1 MNIFPGNRTTQFAS
15 LTFLVLPA
23 ILAGLTARAPVAIDL
38 HASQHSAPNPLTS
51 IQNLQLAF
59 ERNKGQSAREV
70 QFISRALH
78 YTVFLEAHK
87 ATIVFPGA
95 GLHSVPKQALVTKG
109 VADSEFVSLRL
120 LQSNRTAVP
129 LTEEPLLSEA
139 NYFLGSDPGQ
149 WRTHVPLFGRV
160 HYRSVYKNVDL
171 VYYGNETQL
180 EYDFVVRPGGDP
192 QSIGFSLEGA
202 HRAEIER
209 SGNLTMRVGEAQ
221 FALRRPIAY
230 QIIHSQK
237 HTVPARFLP
246 LGGGQFGIQVGSY
259 DRRFPLIVDPV
270 LAYSTYLGGSDDEG
284 IFGIGFDNEGNLY
297 VAGETSSLDF
307 PNKGAIQNDVGG
319 NYDAFVSKFDPTG
332 TRLIYS
338 TYLGG
343 SLFDHAV
350 GIQIDELGSAYIAGI
365 TLSTDFPVKNASQ
378 PFPGGGYDG
387 FVSKLSPSGSEL
399 VFSTYLGGRGFDEVA
414 ALAIDH
420 DNHVYVAGATNSLD
434 LPITSNA
441 FEKDC
446 DGGAHTGFC
455 IGDAF
460 VTEFDASGQSLVYST
475 YLGGTGF
482 DGASGLAV
490 DEQGQAYV
498 AGQTSSSNF
507 PRTNAYQSSLS
518 GPSDAFVT
526 KLNATGSDVVF
537 STFLGGSGF
546 DGATGVALDHRDRVY
561 VTGTTNSMDFP
572 LIRPFQS
579 KNRGGFTDG
588 FIAKLDSQTS
598 ELVYSTYL
606 GGTGFDVPLRI
617 AVNGRDEPSVVGFT
631 SSTDFPTYNALNS
644 FYGGGAADA
653 FVAMLDRSGQKLRF
667 ATYLGGTG
675 DDYGYGITIGRGNTV
690 WVGGSTSSKD
700 FPILDAFQPA
710 YSGGPFDGFLM
721 KIVDIDEDEQ

>member
-23 ILAGLTARAPVAIDL
+23 ILAGLNARAPVAIDL

-149 WRTHVPLFGRV
+149 WRTHVPIFGRV

-171 VYYGNETQL
+171 VYYGNETHL

-192 QSIGFSLEGA
+192 QSIRFSLEGA

-343 SLFDHAV
+343 SLYDHAV
-350 GIQIDELGSAYIAGI
+350 GIQIDDLGSAYIAGI

-387 FVSKLSPSGSEL
+387 FVTKLSPSGSEW
-399 VFSTYLGGRGFDEVA
+399 VFSTYLGGRGFDQVA

-420 DNHVYVAGATNSLD
+420 DNHVYV
-434 LPITSNA
+434 
-441 FEKDC
+441 
-446 DGGAHTGFC
+446 
-455 IGDAF
+455 
-460 VTEFDASGQSLVYST
+460 V
-475 YLGGTGF
+475 
-482 DGASGLAV
+482 
-490 DEQGQAYV
+490 
-498 AGQTSSSNF
+498 GQTSSSNF
-507 PRTNAYQSSLS
+507 PRSNAYQSSLS

-526 KLNATGSDVVF
+526 KLNATGTDVVF

-546 DGATGVALDHRDRVY
+546 DGATGLALDHRDRVY

-572 LIRPFQS
+572 LVRPFQS

-617 AVNGRDEPSVVGFT
+617 AVNGRDEASVVGFT

-675 DDYGYGITIGRGNTV
+675 DDYGYGITIGRGNSV

-700 FPILDAFQPA
+700 SPIVDAFQPA
-710 YSGGPFDGFLM
+710 YSGGPFDAFLM

>member
-1 MNIFPGNRTTQFAS
+1 MNIFPGNRTAQFAS

-51 IQNLQLAF
+51 IQNPQLAF

-95 GLHSVPKQALVTKG
+95 GLHSVPKQALVAKG
-109 VADSEFVSLRL
+109 VADTEFVSLRL
-120 LQSNRTAVP
+120 QQSDRTAVP
-129 LTEEPLLSEA
+129 LAEEPLLAEA
-139 NYFLGSDPGQ
+139 NYFLGSDPRR

-160 HYRSVYKNVDL
+160 HYRSVYKNVDV
-171 VYYGNETQL
+171 VYYGNEAQL
-180 EYDFVVRPGGDP
+180 EYDFVIRPGGDP
-192 QSIGFSLEGA
+192 QSIRFSLEGA
-202 HRAEIER
+202 HRTEIER
-209 SGNLTMRVGEAQ
+209 SGNITMRVGEAR

-230 QIIHSQK
+230 QIVHAQK
-237 HTVPARFLP
+237 HRVPARFLP
-246 LGGGQFGIQVGSY
+246 LGGGQFGIKVGNY
-259 DRRFPLIVDPV
+259 DCRLPLIVDPA

-307 PNKGAIQNDVGG
+307 PNKEAVQNHVGG

-343 SLFDHAV
+343 SLYDHAV

-378 PFPGGGYDG
+378 PFPGGGADG
-387 FVSKLSPSGSEL
+387 FVTKLSPSGSEL
-399 VFSTYLGGRGFDEVA
+399 VFSTYLGGRGFDQVA

-420 DNHVYVAGATNSLD
+420 DNPVYVAGGTNSPD
-434 LPITSNA
+434 FPITSNA

-460 VTEFDASGQSLVYST
+460 VTEFDASGQSMVYST
-475 YLGGTGF
+475 YLGGTGY
-482 DGASGLAV
+482 DAATGLAV

-498 AGQTSSSNF
+498 VGQASSSNF
-507 PRTNAYQSSLS
+507 PRSNAYQSSLS

-526 KLNATGSDVVF
+526 KLNATGTDVVF

-572 LIRPFQS
+572 LVRPFQS

-598 ELVYSTYL
+598 ELIYSTYL

-617 AVNGRDEPSVVGFT
+617 VVNGRDEASVVGFT
-631 SSTDFPTYNALNS
+631 SSTDLPTYNALNS

-675 DDYGYGITIGRGNTV
+675 DDYGYGITIGRGNSV
-690 WVGGSTSSKD
+690 WVAGSTSSKD
-700 FPILDAFQPA
+700 FPIVNAFQPA
-710 YSGGPFDGFLM
+710 YSGGPFDAFLM

>member
-1 MNIFPGNRTTQFAS
+1 MNIFPGNRTAQFAS

-78 YTVFLEAHK
+78 YTVFLEAHR
-87 ATIVFPGA
+87 ATIVFLGV
-95 GLHSVPKQALVTKG
+95 GLHPVKKQALVTKG

-129 LTEEPLLSEA
+129 LTEEPLLAEA
-139 NYFLGSDPGQ
+139 NYFLGSDPSQ

-171 VYYGNETQL
+171 VYYGNEAQL

-192 QSIGFSLEGA
+192 QSIRFSLEGT
-202 HRAEIER
+202 RRTEIDR
-209 SGNLTMRVGEAQ
+209 SGDLTLHIGEAQ

-230 QIIHSQK
+230 QTVHAQK
-237 HTVPARFLP
+237 RRVPARFLP

-284 IFGIGFDNEGNLY
+284 IFGIGFDKEGNLY
-297 VAGETSSLDF
+297 VSGETSSLDF
-307 PNKGAIQNDVGG
+307 PNKGAVQNDLGG

-343 SLFDHAV
+343 SLYDHAV

-365 TLSTDFPVKNASQ
+365 TLSMDFPVKNASQ
-378 PFPGGGYDG
+378 PLPGGGYDG

-414 ALAIDH
+414 ALAMDH
-420 DNHVYVAGATNSLD
+420 DNHVYVAGGTNSLD
-434 LPITSNA
+434 FPITSNA

-475 YLGGTGF
+475 YLGGTGY

-490 DEQGQAYV
+490 DELGQAYV

-546 DGATGVALDHRDRVY
+546 DGANGVALDHRDRVY

-675 DDYGYGITIGRGNTV
+675 DDYGYGITIGRGNSV

-700 FPILDAFQPA
+700 FPIVDAFQPA
-710 YSGGPFDGFLM
+710 YSGGPFDAFLM
-721 KIVDIDEDEQ
+721 KIVDLGEDEQ

>member
-1 MNIFPGNRTTQFAS
+1 MNIFPGNRTAQFAS

-59 ERNKGQSAREV
+59 ESNKGQSAREV

-78 YTVFLEAHK
+78 YTVFLEAHE

-109 VADSEFVSLRL
+109 VADTEFVSLRL
-120 LQSNRTAVP
+120 LQSDRTAVP
-129 LTEEPLLSEA
+129 LTEEPLLAEA
-139 NYFLGSDPGQ
+139 NYFLGSDPRR

-160 HYRSVYKNVDL
+160 HFRSVYKNVD
-171 VYYGNETQL
+171 VMYYGNEAQL
-180 EYDFVVRPGGDP
+180 EYDFVIRPGGDP
-192 QSIGFSLEGA
+192 QSIRFSLEGA
-202 HRAEIER
+202 HRTEIER
-209 SGNLTMRVGEAQ
+209 SGNITMRVGEAR

-230 QIIHSQK
+230 QIVHAQK
-237 HTVPARFLP
+237 HRVPARFLP
-246 LGGGQFGIQVGSY
+246 LGGGQFGIQVGNY
-259 DRRFPLIVDPV
+259 DCRLPLIVDPA
-270 LAYSTYLGGSDDEG
+270 LAYSTFLGGSDDEG

-307 PNKGAIQNDVGG
+307 PNKGAVQNHVGG
-319 NYDAFVSKFDPTG
+319 NYDAFLSKLDPTG

-343 SLFDHAV
+343 SLYDHAV
-350 GIQIDELGSAYIAGI
+350 GIQIDELGSAYIAGT

-378 PFPGGGYDG
+378 PFPGGEADG
-387 FVSKLSPSGSEL
+387 FVTKLSPSGSEL
-399 VFSTYLGGRGFDEVA
+399 VFSTYLGGRGFDQVA

-420 DNHVYVAGATNSLD
+420 DNHVYVAGGTNSPD
-434 LPITSNA
+434 FPITSNA

-460 VTEFDASGQSLVYST
+460 VTEFDASGQSMMYST
-475 YLGGTGF
+475 YLGGTGY
-482 DGASGLAV
+482 DAATGLAV

-498 AGQTSSSNF
+498 VGQASSSNF
-507 PRTNAYQSSLS
+507 PRSNAYQSSLS
-518 GPSDAFVT
+518 GPSDALVT
-526 KLNATGSDVVF
+526 KLNATGTDVVF

-546 DGATGVALDHRDRVY
+546 DGATGLALDHRDRVY

-572 LIRPFQS
+572 LVRPFQS

-598 ELVYSTYL
+598 ELIYSTYL

-617 AVNGRDEPSVVGFT
+617 AVNGRDEASVVGFT

-653 FVAMLDRSGQKLRF
+653 FVAMLDRSGRKLRF
-667 ATYLGGTG
+667 ATYLGGSG
-675 DDYGYGITIGRGNTV
+675 DDYGYGITIGRGNSV

-700 FPILDAFQPA
+700 FPIVNAFQPA
-710 YSGGPFDGFLM
+710 YSGGPFDAFLM